1 MKPSSLTTTLALDAY
16 SVVRNR
22 LVCGE
27 MGLGEA
33 ISRRKL
39 AAELRMS
46 FLPVTI
52 ALLRLEYEGFLESR
66 PRAGTRVRIPSREE
80 LHGHYVL
87 REALETHAAR
97 LFAAT
102 ATDKRR
108 AELQRLGE
116 RVDALSVEPDRV
128 KYVRAHH
135 AFHQRVV
142 EATRCETLAASVEH
156 VHALAS
162 MWFCAMRQPA
172 DRDTPGRH
180 QRLAQVLTGDAPD
193 AAAEAMRAHI
203 ASGLAHALEALRPY
217 FALRTSNHD
226 TFVRMRPRP

>member
-1 MKPSSLTTTLALDAY
+1 M
-16 SVVRNR
+16 R
-22 LVCGE
+22 
-27 MGLGEA
+27 LGEA

-66 PRAGTRVRIPSREE
+66 ARAGTRVRIPSREE

-97 LFAAT
+97 LFAAHAGDRQR
-102 ATDKRR
+102 AT
-108 AELQRLGE
+108 LQRLGA
-116 RVDALSVEPDRV
+116 RVDALSMDPDRV

-135 AFHQRVV
+135 AFHESVV
-142 EATRCETLAASVEH
+142 QGTGSDTLRASVEH

-162 MWFCAMRQPA
+162 MWFCAMRQPSEA
-172 DRDTPGRH
+172 DAPRRH
-180 QRLAQVLTGDAPD
+180 QALAQVLAEGTPD
-193 AAAEAMRAHI
+193 VAAEAMGAHI
-203 ASGLAHALEALRPY
+203 ASGLAHAVEALQPY
-217 FALRTSNHD
+217 FALRTSNQD
-226 TFVRMRPRP
+226 TFVRTRARA